1 MIISAYCNKSYM
13 NMVSVLPS
21 ILWCCRISE
30 GDGRV
35 RHLQFKNNLQ
45 VCLLFIFPRWI
56 HTGHCWLWSP
66 QQWPLSGGPAFLFAS
81 SPRSFHK
88 VFYVTIIK
96 DFPVP
101 LLCHLDKT
109 QDFPMVSAVSTFWLG
124 PSLYLLRF
132 YFSQE
137 RPTSGRVLWLNP
149 GLLELAVSFQLCHLF
164 ILFSRG
170 SSEM

>member
-1 MIISAYCNKSYM
+1 
-13 NMVSVLPS
+13 MVSVLPS
-21 ILWCCRISE
+21 ILWCRRISE

-35 RHLQFKNNLQ
+35 RHLQFKNSLQ

-56 HTGHCWLWSP
+56 QTGHCCLWSP

-96 DFPVP
+96 DFPVT
-101 LLCHLDKT
+101 LLCHSDKI
-109 QDFPMVSAVSTFWLG
+109 QDFSMVLAVSTFWLG

-137 RPTSGRVLWLNP
+137 RPTSGRVHQLGQDGVWPVWTCCIFPVL
-149 GLLELAVSFQLCHLF
+149 SFVHLF
-164 ILFSRG
+164 SHG